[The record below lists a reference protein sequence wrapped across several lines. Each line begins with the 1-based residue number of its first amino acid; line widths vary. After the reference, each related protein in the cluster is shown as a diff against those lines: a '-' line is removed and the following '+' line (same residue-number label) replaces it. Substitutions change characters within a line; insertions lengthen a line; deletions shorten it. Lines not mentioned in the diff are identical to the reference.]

1 MKRAAIATFLFAA
14 PLFAQSKV
22 AQSNVAQSNVAQ
34 SNVTPPA
41 AAPVNLAQVADD
53 AIVLDRVAQ
62 ASKRDLPADLLKR
75 IVNEDI
81 DALRGKR
88 SDGTYDY
95 ATFERFESGR
105 TSDSFTVQ
113 PRADKMST
121 LELKGA
127 FIYRVILEVPTR
139 RLLVRKNNPVWVE
152 RVDYELMP
160 QGSAAPERQ
169 TIDVKAWLQPGE
181 TKPLDLPSIGRQ
193 VTVHV
198 IASADPKAGYG
209 NLDLTLVHAKIVDR
223 PDSPYIDAVESAKAV
238 LRALDNNDVKSIR
251 AMAQRM
257 RDTLGAQTRNAA
269 PVIATSSP
277 ATPAPAQSNVTVTAS
292 RDAATELEMQTEL
305 QMIEDLLTGSESERR
320 EGLDRLH
327 QLIRRMRR

>member
-1 MKRAAIATFLFAA
+1 MMIIKRAAILAL
-14 PLFAQSKV
+14 LC
-22 AQSNVAQSNVAQ
+22 
-34 SNVTPPA
+34 
-41 AAPVNLAQVADD
+41 AAPVFAQVNVAQVADD

-62 ASKRDLPADLLKR
+62 ASKRDLPGDLLKR

-81 DALRGKR
+81 DVLRGKH
-88 SDGTYDY
+88 SDGTFEY
-95 ATFERFESGR
+95 ATYERFESGR
-105 TSDSFTVQ
+105 TSESFSVQ
-113 PRADKMST
+113 PRTDQMRT

-152 RVDYELMP
+152 RVDYDLAP
-160 QGSAAPERQ
+160 QGSAAAERQ
-169 TIDVKAWLQPGE
+169 SIDVKAWLQPGE

-209 NLDLTLVHAKIVDR
+209 NLDVALVHAKIVDK
-223 PDSPYIDAVESAKAV
+223 PDSPYSDAVDSAKAV

-257 RDTLGAQTRNAA
+257 RDTLGAQTRTAVANVAA
-269 PVIATSSP
+269 A
-277 ATPAPAQSNVTVTAS
+277 PAPAESNVTVTAP
-292 RDAATELEMQTEL
+292 RDSATQLELQTEL
-305 QMIEDLLTGSESERR
+305 QMIEDLLTGNETERR

-327 QLIRRMRR
+327 QLIRRTRR